1 MPFEPLNKISSR
13 VVLLQA
19 DNIDTDRI
27 IPARFLKSVSSDGF
41 GRNLFHDWRY
51 RPDGTPDPDFVLNTP
66 EGRGRILLT
75 GRNFGCGSSREHAAW
90 ALYQYGFRVII
101 SSGFAD
107 IFRTN
112 ALNNGLLPLE
122 VEPDTL
128 AALMDGYKANPSAPW
143 TVDLPTQ
150 LLHTADCQ
158 LPQRTQVCVPT
169 NADCQLPER
178 TQVCVPTIFEI
189 NPFRKQCLLTGS
201 DLTDYLAGLKP
212 QIIEYENNQRSQ

>member
-1 MPFEPLNKISSR
+1 MSFEPLTQIISK

-41 GRNLFHDWRY
+41 GKNLFHDWRY
-51 RPDGTPDPDFVLNTP
+51 RPDGTLDPDFVFNKP
-66 EGRGRILLT
+66 EGQGQILLT
-75 GRNFGCGSSREHAAW
+75 GSNFGCGSSREHAAW

-122 VEPDTL
+122 VSIQQLTV
-128 AALMDGYKANPSAPW
+128 LMETYKLNPQEAW
-143 TVDLPTQ
+143 TVDLNAQ
-150 LLHTADCQ
+150 LL
-158 LPQRTQVCVPT
+158 LPPGPDAPVPF
-169 NADCQLPER
+169 D
-178 TQVCVPTIFEI
+178 I

-201 DLTDYLAGLKP
+201 ELIDYLANLKP
-212 QIIEYENNQRSQ
+212 QIIEYENNHRTK

>member
-1 MPFEPLNKISSR
+1 MSFEPLNIISSK

-41 GRNLFHDWRY
+41 GANLFHDWCY
-51 RPDGTPDPDFVLNTP
+51 RPDGSPDPDFVLNKP
-66 EGRGRILLT
+66 EGKGKILLT
-75 GRNFGCGSSREHAAW
+75 GKNFGCGSSREHAAW
-90 ALYQYGFRVII
+90 ALYQHGFRVII

-122 VEPDTL
+122 VDIDTL
-128 AALMDGYKANPSAPW
+128 ASLMKEYIANPSEPW
-143 TVDLPTQ
+143 TVDLPAQ
-150 LLHTADCQ
+150 LLHTGD
-158 LPQRTQVCVPT
+158 TQICVST
-169 NADCQLPER
+169 D
-178 TQVCVPTIFEI
+178 ISFDI

-201 DLTDYLAGLKP
+201 DLIDFLANLKLM
-212 QIIEYENNQRSQ
+212 IIEYETSHQTK

>member
-1 MPFEPLNKISSR
+1 MAFEPLKKISSR

-41 GRNLFHDWRY
+41 GVNLFHDWRY
-51 RPDGTPDPDFVLNTP
+51 RADGTPDPDFILNTP
-66 EGRGRILLT
+66 EGRGQILLT
-75 GRNFGCGSSREHAAW
+75 GANFGCGSSREHAAW

-122 VEPDTL
+122 VDARTISS
-128 AALMDGYKANPSAPW
+128 LMERFRANPSISW
-143 TVDLPTQ
+143 TIDLYAQ
-150 LLHTADCQ
+150 VLLTDRNA
-158 LPQRTQVCVPT
+158 LPITF
-169 NADCQLPER
+169 D
-178 TQVCVPTIFEI
+178 I
-189 NPFRKQCLLTGS
+189 NPFRKECLLTGS
-201 DLTDYLAGLKP
+201 DLVDYLAAMKP
-212 QIIEYENNQRSQ
+212 RIITYETKHQKQIN

>member
-1 MPFEPLNKISSR
+1 MPFEPLTKISSR

-27 IPARFLKSVSSDGF
+27 IPARFLKSVESSGF
-41 GRNLFHDWRY
+41 GKNLFHDWRY
-51 RPDGTPDPDFVLNTP
+51 RHDGTPDPGFVLNTP
-66 EGRGRILLT
+66 EGQGRILLT

-122 VEPDTL
+122 VTGEQL
-128 AALMDGYKANPSAPW
+128 SSLMELYKSYPEEPW
-143 TVDLPTQ
+143 TVDL
-150 LLHTADCQ
+150 
-158 LPQRTQVCVPT
+158 
-169 NADCQLPER
+169 NAQSLQSAGSGSPL
-178 TQVCVPTIFEI
+178 IFDI
-189 NPFRKQCLLTGS
+189 NPFRKQCMLTGS
-201 DLTDYLAGLKP
+201 DLIDYLANLKP
-212 QIIEYENNQRSQ
+212 QIVEFESTHQTK

>member
-1 MPFEPLNKISSR
+1 MSFEPLTVISSK

-27 IPARFLKSVSSDGF
+27 IPARFLKSVDSTGF
-41 GRNLFHDWRY
+41 GENLFHDWRY
-51 RPDGTPDPDFVLNTP
+51 RPDGSPDPAFVLNTP
-66 EGRGRILLT
+66 EGRGQILLT

-112 ALNNGLLPLE
+112 ALNTGLLPVE
-122 VEPDTL
+122 VDPDTL
-128 AALMDGYKANPSAPW
+128 ASLVEAFQANPSAPW
-143 TVDLPTQ
+143 TVDLPSQ
-150 LLHTADCQ
+150 LLHTADCL
-158 LPQRTQVCVPT
+158 LPELTQVCVS
-169 NADCQLPER
+169 
-178 TQVCVPTIFEI
+178 TIFEI

-201 DLTDYLAGLKP
+201 DLIDYLAGLKP
-212 QIIEYENNQRSQ
+212 QIIEYENNQRTQ

>member
-1 MPFEPLNKISSR
+1 MSFEPLNKISSH

-27 IPARFLKSVSSDGF
+27 IPARFLKSVESSGF
-41 GRNLFHDWRY
+41 GKNLFHDWRY
-51 RPDGTPDPDFVLNTP
+51 RPDGSADPGFVLNTP
-66 EGRGRILLT
+66 GGQGQILLT
-75 GRNFGCGSSREHAAW
+75 GKNFGCGSSREHAAW

-122 VEPDTL
+122 VTADQLSELMRIRKEYPQDQWSVDL
-128 AALMDGYKANPSAPW
+128 AAQRL
-143 TVDLPTQ
+143 LPGNSGSE
-150 LLHTADCQ
+150 
-158 LPQRTQVCVPT
+158 V
-169 NADCQLPER
+169 N
-178 TQVCVPTIFEI
+178 FEI

-201 DLTDYLAGLKP
+201 DLIDYLANLKP
-212 QIIEYENNQRSQ
+212 QIIEFESSHQTK